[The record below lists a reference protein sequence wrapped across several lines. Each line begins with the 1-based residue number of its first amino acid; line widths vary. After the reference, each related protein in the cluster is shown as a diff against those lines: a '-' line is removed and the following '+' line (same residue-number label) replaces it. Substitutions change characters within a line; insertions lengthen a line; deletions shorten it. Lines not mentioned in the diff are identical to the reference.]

1 MVIVVK
7 FTDGYTTLFW
17 QYLVEGLFGKHKSR
31 WEDNI
36 KICLE
41 GIL

>member
-1 MVIVVK
+1 MMIVVK
-7 FTDGYTTLFW
+7 FTDGYTTLLW
-17 QYLVEGLFGKHKSR
+17 LYLEEGLIGKYKSR

-36 KICLE
+36 KIYLE